1 MGKIYWLPWSIAPF
15 TYAVRPLQIYLKAST
30 PGSGKRD
37 SLDLILL
44 ASLASCS
51 TLHSPAIE
59 TSVSYASQYWFR
71 GAVQNDNGV
80 VQGDVTVS
88 L

>member
-1 MGKIYWLPWSIAPF
+1 MRQSIP
-15 TYAVRPLQIYLKAST
+15 
-30 PGSGKRD
+30 
-37 SLDLILL
+37 LILL

-51 TLHSPAIE
+51 TLHSPAVE
-59 TSVSYASQYWFR
+59 TSASYASQYWFR
-71 GAVQNDNGV
+71 GAVQNNNGV

>member
-1 MGKIYWLPWSIAPF
+1 MRQSIP
-15 TYAVRPLQIYLKAST
+15 
-30 PGSGKRD
+30 
-37 SLDLILL
+37 LILL

-51 TLHSPAIE
+51 TLHSPAVE